1 MEYIFKL
8 SIITY
13 LRIFH
18 TAKEVVTVCIFYK
31 TLDIYAIL
39 SIKHL
44 IKYFKIT
51 EYIYIHS
58 IHWPQQD
65 YKINEA
71 DTIIILL
78 GKLKQEEE
86 VTCLDHT

>member
-8 SIITY
+8 AIITY

-18 TAKEVVTVCIFYK
+18 TAKEVVSVCIFYK

-44 IKYFKIT
+44 IKYLKFT
-51 EYIYIHS
+51 EYIYIYS
-58 IHWPQQD
+58 VHWPQQV

-78 GKLKQEEE
+78 GKVKQQEE
-86 VTCLDHT
+86 VTCLDHS